1 MARAAKTIRQHLLQ
15 GTIPH
20 SKPEKPSVY
29 QGGRPKRPKHLSPVA
44 WTEFKRLVG
53 ILQRRGTA
61 TEGDYIVAA
70 LYGEVYARW
79 IAVKAQIGDQF
90 MVTTT
95 VTNNHGVE
103 RTVSKLNPLLKVA
116 QSDEMRLQSLA
127 KELGLTPKDRE
138 KVKQAAMNQEEE
150 IVPGSMADLFPT
162 LVGGKKREPIATR
175 PLTLEEL
182 AAADAEEENKSV
194 DETVG

>member
-15 GTIPH
+15 GTVPQ

-53 ILQRRGTA
+53 ILERRGTA
-61 TEGDYIVAA
+61 TEGEYVVAA

-79 IAVKAQIGDQF
+79 IAVKAQIGDAY

-103 RTVSKLNPLLKVA
+103 RTVSRLNPLLKVA
-116 QSDEMRLQSLA
+116 QADESRLQSLA

-138 KVKQAAMNQEEE
+138 KVKQTRPNEQEE
-150 IVPGSMADLFPT
+150 IVPGSMADLMPE
-162 LVGGKKREPIATR
+162 LLGKPKREPVRT
-175 PLTLEEL
+175 LTLAEL
-182 AAADAEEENKSV
+182 AAADAEENK
-194 DETVG
+194 DADVG